1 MLEIEVLETI
11 FFLGT
16 AAMVWDRSL
25 TYAIFAIIFA
35 VYQTYKLISANLR
48 TKKVKK
54 MLDSMKEDS
63 GLNSIKIR
71 KDATDEEIDEQL
83 EESKNMLKQAIKE
96 DREDNDGE

>member
-1 MLEIEVLETI
+1 MWEIEVLEAI
-11 FFLGT
+11 FFFGT

-35 VYQTYKLISANLR
+35 VYQTYKLISANIR
-48 TKKVKK
+48 AKKVKK
-54 MLDSMKEDS
+54 ILDSMKEDS
-63 GLNSIKIR
+63 GLSSIKIR

-83 EESKNMLKQAIKE
+83 EEFKNQIKQAIKE